1 MIVEHKQMFNSEKN
15 VILEC
20 HLQKNNRLHLSLR
33 GVLATQICSALK
45 INFNDQMGKVID
57 DIWMVLILCILLY
70 FYYYQT

>member
-1 MIVEHKQMFNSEKN
+1 MIYLKTQNEIFD
-15 VILEC
+15 LEC

-33 GVLATQICSALK
+33 SVLATQICSALK